1 MHLKRTTIIFV
12 VCAAVAAWFS
22 AAMTPGGPSPAI
34 ILTPPAP
41 VDVSGASLAAEIS
54 RLHERL
60 RPDTVPRERP
70 RNLFAFRSTAR
81 SVPVTQAPLG
91 AASDGRTAPV
101 AAALPPLTLAG
112 LAEDAG
118 PNGPVRTAIVSGDG
132 QVFLVKE
139 GEAFSVRD
147 ITYRVATISANS
159 VEVVDV
165 SHGQSRTLFLK

>member
-1 MHLKRTTIIFV
+1 MNVKRTTIIFV

-34 ILTPPAP
+34 VLTPPAP
-41 VDVSGASLAAEIS
+41 VDVSGAALAAEIS

-81 SVPVTQAPLG
+81 SAPVPLAPPG
-91 AASDGRTAPV
+91 AASDGRTAP
-101 AAALPPLTLAG
+101 APALPPLTLAG

-118 PNGPVRTAIVSGDG
+118 PNGPVRTAVVSGDG

-139 GEAFSVRD
+139 GEAFSVRGT
-147 ITYRVATISANS
+147 TYRVATISASS

-165 SHGQSRTLFLK
+165 SDGQSRTLFLK

>member
-1 MHLKRTTIIFV
+1 MNVKRTTIIFV

-34 ILTPPAP
+34 VTPPAP
-41 VDVSGASLAAEIS
+41 VDVSGAALAAEIS

-60 RPDTVPRERP
+60 RPDVVPRERT
-70 RNLFAFRSTAR
+70 RNLFAFRSAPR
-81 SVPVTQAPLG
+81 SVAVAKEPP

-101 AAALPPLTLAG
+101 PAALPPLTLAG

-118 PNGPVRTAIVSGDG
+118 PNGPVRTAVVSGDG

-139 GEAFSVRD
+139 GETFGVRG

-165 SHGQSRTLFLK
+165 GDGQSRTLSLK

>member
-1 MHLKRTTIIFV
+1 MNVKRTTIIFV

-34 ILTPPAP
+34 VPPPP
-41 VDVSGASLAAEIS
+41 VDVRGAALAAEIS

-81 SVPVTQAPLG
+81 SAPVPQAPPG
-91 AASDGRTAPV
+91 AAPDGRTGPV
-101 AAALPPLTLAG
+101 AAALLPLTLAG

-118 PNGPVRTAIVSGDG
+118 PNGPVRTAVVSGDG

-139 GEAFSVRD
+139 GETFSARG
-147 ITYRVATISANS
+147 ITYRVGTISANS

-165 SHGQSRTLFLK
+165 SDGQARTLFLK